1 MDDIHAAISRLQE
14 SVTSATTRAE
24 FRDQSAECQGDEN
37 DENKNLC
44 VSRSALCADS
54 ALAPPAGNTTA
65 TFLQTWLDELQIL
78 FKNFSGLVPQLEN
91 TELNTAD
98 RRRLLGSGVR
108 RYGFI
113 EKVLEVSA
121 EFPQIWPAF
130 GIGKKELNE
139 SVQEIDVLR
148 NLFVWF
154 RFAARTVQDLLLIAG
169 DDAFRAAGA
178 YYTSA
183 REGARR
189 KDTEATQVF
198 EMLRLFWK
206 RPRRSNGEPTIPE
219 VLRDTRA
226 LLRGSKDGTVSV
238 SKECDQVIKGK
249 KVIIDNTQ
257 RKPRGGARVVER
269 GEVE

>member
-1 MDDIHAAISRLQE
+1 MSDLTAAMDDIHAAISRLQE
-14 SVTSATTRAE
+14 SKVAADLRA
-24 FRDQSAECQGDEN
+24 AEG
-37 DENKNLC
+37 L
-44 VSRSALCADS
+44 AHDS
-54 ALAPPAGNTTA
+54 AAGASAATSSAAAKADPANNSPA
-65 TFLQTWLDELQIL
+65 AFLQTWLDELQIM
-78 FKNFSGLVPQLEN
+78 FDNFSELLPQLEN
-91 TELNTAD
+91 TELNTSD
-98 RRRLLGSGVR
+98 RRRLRGSGVR

-148 NLFVWF
+148 NLLVWF
-154 RFAARTVQDLLLIAG
+154 RFVARTVQDLLLIAG

-198 EMLRLFWK
+198 EMLRLFWNK
-206 RPRRSNGEPTIPE
+206 RRRTNGEPTMLE
-219 VLRDTRA
+219 VERDARA
-226 LLRGSKDGTVSV
+226 LIRGKKDGTITV
-238 SKECDQVIKGK
+238 SKESDQMIKGK
-249 KVIIDNTQ
+249 RVVIDNTY
-257 RKPRGGARVVER
+257 RKPRGGVKVVEE
-269 GEVE
+269 G